1 MTVEPTPLSGLLVLV
16 PRVFGDDRGWFF
28 ESFNARVFRE
38 ATGVDPT
45 FVQDNESRSAAHV
58 LRGLHIQ
65 ADPHTQ
71 GKLVRVVSGAVLDVC
86 VDVRP
91 GSPTFGRHFAMRI
104 DGKEKKMLWIPEG
117 FAHGFLSLEEGT
129 VFNYKCT
136 RFFHP
141 ASERTILWNDP
152 ELGIAWG
159 NDRPVLSD
167 KDRNGVPLAE
177 YAATVR
183 A

>member
-1 MTVEPTPLSGLLVLV
+1 MTVENTPLPGLLVLS
-16 PRVFGDDRGWFF
+16 PRIFGDDRGWFF
-28 ESFNARVFRE
+28 EAFNARNFKE
-38 ATGVDPT
+38 ATGVDPH
-45 FVQDNESRSAAHV
+45 FVQDNESSSAANV

-65 ADPHTQ
+65 AEPHSQ

-91 GSPTFGRHFAMRI
+91 GSSTFGRHFAMRL
-104 DGKEKKMLWIPEG
+104 DGQEKKMLWIPEG
-117 FAHGFLSLEEGT
+117 FAHGFLSLENGT

-141 ASERTILWNDP
+141 PSERTILWNDP
-152 ELGIAWG
+152 ALAIGWG
-159 NDRPVLSD
+159 VDDPKLSD
-167 KDRNGVPLAE
+167 KDRKGVALKE
-177 YAATVR
+177 YAAMVH

>member
-1 MTVEPTPLSGLLVLV
+1 MTVETTPLHGLLVLV
-16 PRVFGDDRGWFF
+16 PRIFSDDRGWFF
-28 ESFNARVFRE
+28 ESFNARGFMER
-38 ATGVDPT
+38 TGVEPH
-45 FVQDNESRSAAHV
+45 FVQDNESRSAANV

-65 ADPHTQ
+65 AEPHSQ
-71 GKLVRVVSGAVLDVC
+71 GKLVRVVCGAVLDVC

-91 GSPTFGRHFAMRI
+91 GSPTFGRHFAMRL
-104 DGKEKKMLWIPEG
+104 DGREKKMLWIPEG

-136 RFFHP
+136 RFFNP

-152 ELGIAWG
+152 ALGIAWG
-159 NDRPVLSD
+159 VDAPMVSD
-167 KDRNGVPLAE
+167 KDRKGIPLQE
-177 YAATVR
+177 YAATVH

>member
-1 MTVEPTPLSGLLVLV
+1 MTVETTPLPGLLVLT
-16 PRVFGDDRGWFF
+16 PRIFGDDRGWFF
-28 ESFNARVFRE
+28 EAFNERSFKE
-38 ATGVDPT
+38 ATGVEPR
-45 FVQDNESRSAAHV
+45 FVQDNESRSAARV

-65 ADPHTQ
+65 AEPHSQ

-91 GSPTFGRHFAMRI
+91 ESVTFGRHFAMRL
-104 DGKEKKMLWIPEG
+104 DGREKKMLWIPEG
-117 FAHGFLSLEEGT
+117 FAHGFLSLEDGT

-152 ELGIAWG
+152 AIGIAWG
-159 NDRPVLSD
+159 VDDPVLSE
-167 KDRNGVPLAE
+167 KDRKGVTMKE